1 MYLVVVCPCI
11 ASHFQDALIQA
22 QNHRHHPHH
31 HHKPLSPSQYSQL
44 SQHTSTINIGATFR
58 SIDVN
63 ERMWEVSMLIQEY
76 TLALLTTRPI
86 MLSRRYEYYVVPNIQ
101 ALSSV
106 LVISHINEDGGDQH
120 ASY

>member
-1 MYLVVVCPCI
+1 MHIDYIVYAVHYRLLLNDRRIDRKDIGP
-11 ASHFQDALIQA
+11 D
-22 QNHRHHPHH
+22 N
-31 HHKPLSPSQYSQL
+31 HKPLSPSQYSQL

-58 SIDVN
+58 SIDLN

-76 TLALLTTRPI
+76 TFAPLTTRPI